1 MKSIYLILFLI
12 LFQSFLQAKTEDG
25 SIGLLNA
32 AIKGDLPQ
40 VQKELQTGVDINV
53 GDEEGNTALHFATMN
68 INFELTKFLLEK

>member
-40 VQKELQTGVDINV
+40 VQKELQTGVDIN
-53 GDEEGNTALHFATMN
+53 AR
-68 INFELTKFLLEK
+68 